1 MPDPSAILGGVAF
14 LAASGALVYGTAVA
28 AVVREAIT
36 PERKTLGWALGRGLP
51 SEPTAW
57 GLPAREWSHEFDGAN
72 CPVWEIGDSDPAAP
86 TAIVLHG
93 FGRSR
98 YDALARLGPLLPHA
112 RRFILP
118 DLPGHGES
126 EGRRTRLGTDED
138 RFVEHLAERHATGE
152 LLLVGHS
159 LGATVVIHAA
169 TRESLAPRVKGVLA
183 LAPYERLRT
192 PLGARL
198 DLRGMPRTALVPPAI
213 GLLGALGVRERSTRA
228 AAARLGC
235 PLAVLAGAVDPVTPI
250 EEARSI
256 AEAAPC
262 SRLALI
268 AHARHDDFH
277 TLGRDEMVAATAWI
291 AHAPKSSTPR
301 DARRAESV

>member
-1 MPDPSAILGGVAF
+1 MPDASAILGGVAF
-14 LAASGALVYGTAVA
+14 LGASGALVYATAVA
-28 AVVREAIT
+28 GVVRESLR
-36 PERKTLGWALGRGLP
+36 PERKTIGWALGRGLP

-57 GLPAREWSHEFDGAN
+57 GLPARDWLHEFDGAN
-72 CPVWEIGDSDPAAP
+72 CPVWELGDTDPAAP

-118 DLPGHGES
+118 DLPGHGDS
-126 EGRRTRLGTDED
+126 QGRRTRLGTDED
-138 RFVEHLAERHATGE
+138 RFVEHLATRHATGS
-152 LLLVGHS
+152 LLLIGHS
-159 LGATVVIHAA
+159 LGATVAIHAA
-169 TRESLAPRVKGVLA
+169 ARDALSTRVCGVLA

-198 DLRGMPRTALVPPAI
+198 DLRGMPRSALVPPAI
-213 GLLGALGVRERSTRA
+213 GLLGMLGVQERSTRES
-228 AAARLGC
+228 AARLRC

-250 EEARSI
+250 VEAQAI
-256 AEAAPC
+256 ADAAPTA
-262 SRLALI
+262 RFAVI

-277 TLGRDEMVAATAWI
+277 TIGHQEMVASAAWI
-291 AHAPKSSTPR
+291 TH
-301 DARRAESV
+301 ARR